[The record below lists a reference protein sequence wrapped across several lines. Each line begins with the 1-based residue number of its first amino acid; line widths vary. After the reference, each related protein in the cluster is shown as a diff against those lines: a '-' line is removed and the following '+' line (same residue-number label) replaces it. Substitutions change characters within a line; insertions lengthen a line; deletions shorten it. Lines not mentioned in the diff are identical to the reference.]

1 MIFLYIHNTILD
13 QLLLF
18 IPLSLCNFV
27 VLGILSFFS
36 YSYFS
41 FIHLLVIIIFIFF
54 LQFELLSL
62 TLSVNIMD
70 IFQI

>member
-27 VLGILSFFS
+27 VLGILSFFPLLLS
-36 YSYFS
+36 YSYLF
-41 FIHLLVIIIFIFF
+41 LVIIIFIFF
-54 LQFELLSL
+54 LQFELVSL
-62 TLSVNIMD
+62 TSSVNIMD